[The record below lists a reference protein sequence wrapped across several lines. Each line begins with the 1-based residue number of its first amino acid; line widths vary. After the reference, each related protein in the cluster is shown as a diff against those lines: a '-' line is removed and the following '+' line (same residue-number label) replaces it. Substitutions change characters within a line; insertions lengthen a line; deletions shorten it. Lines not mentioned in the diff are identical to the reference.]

1 MEKLISYGWIYITL
15 AVSFILLV
23 KEIIQ
28 SNKDTHIK
36 IILLSLLNFIN
47 YCFLLYC
54 YSFVSWVVKLDKFHN
69 YPYRYPFCIFVLICC
84 IIIFIISG
92 TYCIKYQKEI
102 YIVKDAVL
110 FLLITHIV
118 AILLLILFKI
128 PFFLGI

>member
-15 AVSFILLV
+15 AVTFILLF

-28 SNKDTHIK
+28 SNKNTHIK

-54 YSFVSWVVKLDKFHN
+54 YSFVSWVVKLDKFHK

-102 YIVKDAVL
+102 YTVKDSVL

-118 AILLLILFKI
+118 AILLLILLKI
-128 PFFLGI
+128 PFFLGL